1 MDEPLV
7 PLRVLWF
14 AGGGGSD
21 WHKLKNSDVRSCDV
35 IVEKASYV
43 SVVVVFLFKPAQ
55 PPSYY
60 FEFERKVKGRD

>member
-21 WHKLKNSDVRSCDV
+21 WHKLKNSDVRSWDV
-35 IVEKASYV
+35 IVEKACYCGV
-43 SVVVVFLFKPAQ
+43 LVVFFFQTSPTAKLLF
-55 PPSYY
+55 
-60 FEFERKVKGRD
+60 